1 MVPDLNSRHFTP
13 TFSRQS
19 RRNQIEVLL
28 FFGSHTLNLDPP
40 NVIKD
45 SPSDQIGSN
54 HTAIGSL
61 PSQIGSNQS
70 AIESPSSQIGSNQSA
85 VESPSS
91 QLATIQTSKMEPD
104 LAIES
109 PKLVPNN
116 RVTNL
121 RNRCR
126 HLWRSLFVP
135 THDKYAS
142 REVHEDV
149 ERPLVSQDLE
159 SNVTEHS
166 RNGASEGSC
175 NQTDGHLSSPRTRAP
190 THKHRVPSA
199 PSQLSHGDSLM
210 LDISDHS
217 EGLVVGQ
224 TLKRP
229 SGEQQ
234 YDAKE
239 DSSYNSKVNDSSEQ
253 FISKSPANQKVSS
266 SISVRSAGSILN
278 LEVISGPSCGAHYL
292 VQSTNK
298 SKLPLTLGRV
308 SPSDVLVVDSE
319 VSGKH
324 GMINWNLNKLKWE
337 LVDMGSLNGT
347 LLNSKAV
354 HHPDTGSRHWGDPVE
369 LSNGD
374 IITLGTAS
382 KISVQITSQC
392 SKKLPFG
399 IGVVSDPMS
408 ARKGGKKLP
417 MEDVCYYHWPL
428 SGADQFGLFG
438 ICDGHGGV
446 AAASSASKLMP
457 EMVTRI
463 LSDALRRE
471 KVFSH
476 CDASDVLREAFSQ
489 TEACLDNLYEGCT
502 ATVLLIWADGRDNYF
517 AQCANVGDSTC
528 IANIEGRPVKMS
540 EDHRISSYPERLRMA
555 AAGEPLK
562 DGETRLCGLN
572 LARMLG
578 DKFLKEQDARFSS
591 EPYISQVV
599 YMNSESRDFAIMAS
613 DGFWDVVNPKKA
625 IQIVHQERERSMAS
639 SGHGSAD
646 KIAQAL
652 LGEARSQRTKD
663 NTSIIFLDFDV
674 NDSCKRD
681 DV

>member
-1 MVPDLNSRHFTP
+1 MHPIMDLIDGIATNDVALLP
-13 TFSRQS
+13 YLLLLLM
-19 RRNQIEVLL
+19 VLL
-28 FFGSHTLNLDPP
+28 ILLL
-40 NVIKD
+40 VIFIACK
-45 SPSDQIGSN
+45 PWR
-54 HTAIGSL
+54 L
-61 PSQIGSNQS
+61 L
-70 AIESPSSQIGSNQSA
+70 SS
-85 VESPSS
+85 
-91 QLATIQTSKMEPD
+91 
-104 LAIES
+104 
-109 PKLVPNN
+109 
-116 RVTNL
+116 NL
-121 RNRCR
+121 R
-126 HLWRSLFVP
+126 SQTIKV
-135 THDKYAS
+135 TAS
-142 REVHEDV
+142 SDVHEDV

-159 SNVTEHS
+159 SNITERPS
-166 RNGASEGSC
+166 DSACEGSC
-175 NQTDGHLSSPRTRAP
+175 HQTDGHLSSPRTHSP
-190 THKHRVPSA
+190 THKHRVPPT

-210 LDISDHS
+210 VDISDHS
-217 EGLVVGQ
+217 EGAVAGL

-229 SGEQQ
+229 AGEQKC
-234 YDAKE
+234 DAKE
-239 DSSYNSKVNDSSEQ
+239 DSSHKSKINDSPGQS
-253 FISKSPANQKVSS
+253 ISKS
-266 SISVRSAGSILN
+266 SADQRSILN
-278 LEVISGPSCGAHYL
+278 LEVISGPSCSAQYY

-308 SPSDVLVVDSE
+308 SPSDVLIVDSE

-354 HHPDTGSRHWGDPVE
+354 HHPQTGSRHWGDPVE

-382 KISVQITSQC
+382 RISVQITSQFN
-392 SKKLPFG
+392 KKLPFG
-399 IGVVSDPMS
+399 VGVVSDPMC
-408 ARKGGKKLP
+408 ARRGGKKLP

-463 LSDALRRE
+463 LSDTLRRE

-489 TEACLDNLYEGCT
+489 TEAHLDHLYEGCT
-502 ATVLLIWADGRDNYF
+502 ATVLLIWVDGDDNYF

-528 IANIEGRPVKMS
+528 IANIEGKPIKMS
-540 EDHRISSYPERLRMA
+540 EDHRISSYTEKLRMA

-578 DKFLKEQDARFSS
+578 DKFLKQQDARFSS

-625 IQIVHQERERSMAS
+625 FQIVHQERERNVAS
-639 SGHGSAD
+639 CSAD
-646 KIAQAL
+646 KIAEAL
-652 LGEARSQRTKD
+652 LREARSQRTKD
-663 NTSIIFLDFDV
+663 NTSIILLDF
-674 NDSCKRD
+674 DSCKRD
-681 DV
+681 GV